1 MASSRRWAGLL
12 VAAGVLSS
20 VSVSLSGQ
28 VLPVEA
34 QVYVLAASMSHGGT
48 HVPGQ
53 GYLGIDIRDVSES
66 EVVALR
72 LKSSRGAEIIM
83 VDHDG
88 PAGKAGLR
96 EHDVVLSVNGTLVD
110 GEDQLRKLLHDM
122 QPGRAVAMLVC
133 RNGAEQT
140 VNATMANRAELERQ
154 AWENHWTVPEP
165 AFEDSYPSSVGNARG
180 GPGRGF
186 IAGHLLPLAP
196 AYTGA
201 IVDALDGQLA
211 DYFGVREGRGLL
223 VHEVEGNSPA
233 AAAGLHAG
241 DVVTRING
249 DRVGSKSDWGRAL
262 HDSKGHPVSLTIV
275 RDRREQTLTMV
286 PDGKHHS
293 QLEPP
298 VEPPLNR
305 SRLSV
310 LLLR

>member
-12 VAAGVLSS
+12 VAAGVLSLAGS
-20 VSVSLSGQ
+20 TLAGQ
-28 VLPVEA
+28 VLRADPD
-34 QVYVLAASMSHGGT
+34 VYVLAASMPHAGT

-53 GYLGIDIRDVSES
+53 GYLGIDIRDVSEG
-66 EVVALR
+66 EVLPLH

-96 EHDVVLSVNGTLVD
+96 EHDVVLSVNGTQVD

-122 QPGRAVAMLVC
+122 QPGHAVAMLVC

-140 VNATMANRAELERQ
+140 VNVIMANRAELERQ

-165 AFEDSYPSSVGNARG
+165 AFEDSYPSAAGSARG
-180 GPGRGF
+180 SSGRGF
-186 IAGHLLPLAP
+186 MAGHLLPAAP
-196 AYTGA
+196 VYTGVV
-201 IVDALDGQLA
+201 VDVLGGQLA
-211 DYFGVREGRGLL
+211 DYFGIKEGHGLL

-233 AAAGLHAG
+233 AAAGLRAG
-241 DVVTRING
+241 DVVTRVNG

-275 RDRREQTLTMV
+275 RDRHEQTLTMV
-286 PDGKHHS
+286 PDSKHRS
-293 QLEPP
+293 QLE
-298 VEPPLNR
+298 EPQEPTLNH

>member
-1 MASSRRWAGLL
+1 MAFSKRWAGSL
-12 VAAGVLSS
+12 VAGCVLSTAGLS
-20 VSVSLSGQ
+20 ASGQ
-28 VLPVEA
+28 VLQGDAPA
-34 QVYVLAASMSHGGT
+34 AVLAASMSHAGG
-48 HVPGQ
+48 HLPGQ

-72 LKSSRGAEIIM
+72 LRSSHGAEIIM

-96 EHDVVLSVNGTLVD
+96 EHDVVLMVNGTQVD

-122 QPGRAVAMLVC
+122 PPGRSVAMVVC

-140 VNATMANRAELERQ
+140 VNAIMANRAELERQ

-165 AFEDSYPSSVGNARG
+165 TFEDSYPSAAGSARG
-180 GPGRGF
+180 GPGKGF
-186 IAGHLLPLAP
+186 MAGHLLPVAP

-201 IVDALDGQLA
+201 VVEVLGAQLA
-211 DYFGVREGRGLL
+211 DYFGVKEGRGLL
-223 VHEVEGNSPA
+223 VHDVEGNSPA
-233 AAAGLHAG
+233 AAAGLRAG
-241 DVVTRING
+241 DVVTRVNG
-249 DRVGSKSDWGRAL
+249 DRVGSKADWGHAL

-286 PDGKHHS
+286 PDSKHRS
-293 QLEPP
+293 QVDEPQ
-298 VEPPLNR
+298 PPAPDR